1 MAGWRP
7 LWSGH
12 LAFGLI
18 TIPVKL
24 YTAIDVSQEPHFR
37 LLDRDTLVPIK
48 EVRVNPQTD
57 EEVPWPQIVRG
68 VEYARGKFVPLT
80 NEELKALPLPTAH
93 TIELSGFVAA
103 DEIDPVYFE
112 KAYYLGPDRGGEK
125 AYALLR
131 DALAETGKAGL
142 GKVTIRTRE
151 RIAAVSPRGRTL
163 AMHTLLYAEEVRHA
177 EDVPDLPARIGV
189 RPTEERMARQLI
201 ETMTTTFD
209 PREYK
214 SDYRRAL
221 NRLVK
226 AKLENKSLAPPKAA
240 AKVIDLQ
247 KALRESLKRAPGRD
261 RGNRRRAAS

>member
-1 MAGWRP
+1 MKRWRP

-24 YTAIDVSQEPHFR
+24 YTAIDASEEPHFR

-48 EVRVNPQTD
+48 EVRVDPKTGG
-57 EEVPWPQIVRG
+57 EVPWPRIVRG
-68 VEYARGKFVPLT
+68 VEYARGRFVPLT
-80 NEELKALPLPTAH
+80 NEELKGLPLTTAH

-112 KAYYLGPDRGGEK
+112 RAYYLGPNRGGEK

-142 GKVTIRTRE
+142 GKVAIRTRE
-151 RIAAVSPRGRTL
+151 RIAAITPRGRTL
-163 AMHTLLYAEEVRHA
+163 AMHTLLYAEEVRRA
-177 EDVPDLPARIGV
+177 EDVPDVPARIAT

-201 ETMTTTFD
+201 ETMTTAFD
-209 PREYK
+209 PSEYK
-214 SDYRRAL
+214 SEYRRAL
-221 NRLVK
+221 NRLVR
-226 AKLENKSLAPPKAA
+226 AKLENKSIAPPKAA

-247 KALRESLKRAPGRD
+247 EALRESLRRAPGRD
-261 RGNRRRAAS
+261 RAGRRRAAS